1 MENKDN
7 EKYEVNTEALLN
19 SYRGKYLEEVD
30 KTAKLDGAL
39 IYAKAKQSMLEDTLA
54 KYKDKYGDIN
64 EEEDD

>member
-1 MENKDN
+1 MENKDKEN
-7 EKYEVNTEALLN
+7 FEVSAEALLN

-30 KTAKLDGAL
+30 KAAKLDGAL

-64 EEEDD
+64 EEDGE

>member
-1 MENKDN
+1 MENKDKEN
-7 EKYEVNTEALLN
+7 FEVSAEALLS

-30 KTAKLDGAL
+30 KAAKLDGAL